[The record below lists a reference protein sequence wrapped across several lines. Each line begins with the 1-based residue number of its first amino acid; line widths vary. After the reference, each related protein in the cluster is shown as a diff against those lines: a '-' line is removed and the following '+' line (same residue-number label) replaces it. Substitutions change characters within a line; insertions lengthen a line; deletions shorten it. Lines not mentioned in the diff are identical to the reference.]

1 LAGAVDGRGG
11 AAGVIRL
18 ARRSAPAGGDAS
30 TPVADI
36 AAETAAAEVVLKR
49 LQLTVTRKL
58 DGLLQGDYLGLLPG
72 PGSEAGE
79 SREYRAGDDVRRM
92 DWPVTARTTVPHVR
106 QTIADRELET
116 WLCVDL
122 SASLDFGTAR
132 CEKRDLAIAAAAA
145 VGHLTVRGGNRVG
158 AVVTNGETMRRL
170 AARPGRNNAHGLL
183 RRIALTSRAPAGGT
197 AANAGYLAEA
207 IDALNRPPRRRGQA
221 VVISDFLTDDIV
233 RTEAGAD
240 EPAWERPLR
249 KLAVRHDVLAIEIV
263 DPRELELPAV
273 GVLTVVDPESG
284 AVHEVSTDAKVRKA
298 YADAAAAQR
307 DAIAGALRRAGAAH
321 LRLSTD
327 SDWLLDIVRFVA
339 AQRRGRS
346 RGTTR

>member
-1 LAGAVDGRGG
+1 M
-11 AAGVIRL
+11 IRL
-18 ARRSAPAGGDAS
+18 ARRRDAS
-30 TPVADI
+30 EPASDASGPARDTATAAAM
-36 AAETAAAEVVLKR
+36 AAETAAAEAVLKR
-49 LQLTVTRKL
+49 LQLTITRKL
-58 DGLLQGDYLGLLPG
+58 DGLLLGDYLGLLPG

-132 CEKRDLAIAAAAA
+132 CEKRDLAIAGAAAI
-145 VGHLTVRGGNRVG
+145 GYLTVRGGNRVG
-158 AVVTNGETMRRL
+158 AVVTNGETLTRL
-170 AARPGRNNAHGLL
+170 AARPGRNNAHGML
-183 RRIALTSRAPAGGT
+183 RRIYQTPRAPAGGT
-197 AANAGYLAEA
+197 AAHAGYLADA

-233 RTEAGAD
+233 RTDPSA

-263 DPRELELPAV
+263 DPRELSLPAV

-298 YADAAAAQR
+298 YADAAATQR
-307 DAIAGALRRAGAAH
+307 AAIANALRRAGTAH

>member
-1 LAGAVDGRGG
+1 M
-11 AAGVIRL
+11 IRL
-18 ARRSAPAGGDAS
+18 ARRSAPAEGAA
-30 TPVADI
+30 TPVADL
-36 AAETAAAEVVLKR
+36 AAETAAAEAVLKR
-49 LQLTVTRKL
+49 LQLTITRKL

-79 SREYRAGDDVRRM
+79 SREYRPGDDVRRM

-132 CEKRDLAIAAAAA
+132 CEKRDLAIAAASA

-158 AVVTNGETMRRL
+158 AVVTNGETLTRL
-170 AARPGRNNAHGLL
+170 AARPGRNNALGLL
-183 RRIALTSRAPAGGT
+183 RRVMLTPRAPAGGT
-197 AANAGYLAEA
+197 DAHAGYLAEA

-233 RTEAGAD
+233 RAEGGDA

-284 AVHEVSTDAKVRKA
+284 AVHEVSTDAKVRNA
-298 YADAAAAQR
+298 YARAAASQR
-307 DAIAGALRRAGAAH
+307 AAIGGALRRAGAGH